1 MPLRVSER
9 DKALGLDVTQD
20 DEEAYAHGEGMVL
33 SSPEAGLAFERPAAQ
48 P

>member
-9 DKALGLDVTQD
+9 DEALGLDVTQD
-20 DEEAYAHGEGMVL
+20 DEEAHAHGEGMVPI
-33 SSPEAGLAFERPAAQ
+33 SPEAGLAFERPVAQ